1 MADFGKVQ
9 LVSVWI
15 QALAQPLWNGNQLG
29 RHCFSFSSNHLTILG
44 ISAVPCIYCELGTR
58 VIFFY
63 IWMLCFPSTICWRS
77 RASPCLLST
86 CLQKVNWQRSTLTYF
101 WASNLLI
108 FFARLLYLC
117 VYFEVRFRNGSN
129 VHLLKMSL
137 GVHNYL

>member
-58 VIFFY
+58 VIFS
-63 IWMLCFPSTICWRS
+63 ISECC
-77 RASPCLLST
+77 ASPAPFAEEAVLPLVYFPRVCRKSTDREAHWPISGLPT
-86 CLQKVNWQRSTLTYF
+86 CLYSLPGSY
-101 WASNLLI
+101 I
-108 FFARLLYLC
+108 FVC
-117 VYFEVRFRNGSN
+117 I
-129 VHLLKMSL
+129 LKSDSVMAL
-137 GVHNYL
+137 MFIY